1 MGPQP
6 TQAPPCCTKCNRPPI
21 NGQCTSNY
29 IAVMVRCSEVLV
41 AYKGLI
47 HMNKLFLLSLCHVV
61 EILCDVMGVCEL
73 DCRFAVDALF

>member
-1 MGPQP
+1 M
-6 TQAPPCCTKCNRPPI
+6 
-21 NGQCTSNY
+21 
-29 IAVMVRCSEVLV
+29 